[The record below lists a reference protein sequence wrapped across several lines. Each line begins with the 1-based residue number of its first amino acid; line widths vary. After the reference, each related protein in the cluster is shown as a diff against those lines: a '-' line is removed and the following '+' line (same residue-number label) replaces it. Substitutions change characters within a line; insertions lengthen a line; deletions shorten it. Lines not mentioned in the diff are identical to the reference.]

1 MPYSLSWQSAGL
13 QNRMPQVRFLHA
25 VPSQRAVRTLPG
37 IHAEGEPRY
46 KTERIH
52 SSNIDQKGALNIET

>member
-1 MPYSLSWQSAGL
+1 ML
-13 QNRMPQVRFLHA
+13 QT

-46 KTERIH
+46 KNRTDSFDKH
-52 SSNIDQKGALNIET
+52 